1 MISFQILI
9 FLAVL
14 QGLTEFLPVS
24 SSGHLAI
31 AQILIPSFKEPAIV
45 FDLFLHLGT
54 LIATII
60 YFGKDLCE
68 LFLYLFSHLTRP
80 KELFLTSKEPHNIIP
95 QIILSTI
102 VTGAVAFPLK
112 HTAENAFYNLNYII
126 AGYFLIAF
134 LLFITQFKKNSP
146 EKEIITFKDALLI
159 GLIQGIAVFPGI
171 SRSGTTIAMALL
183 LGIERKKAFTFS
195 FLISI
200 PVIAGSFFIESL
212 SMTSFLSSHL
222 PRYLFGSFIAMIV
235 GYASLMLLSK
245 IINKARIHYF
255 AYYCG
260 ALALAVLFYVLI

>member
-24 SSGHLAI
+24 SKGHLAI
-31 AQILIPSFKEPAIV
+31 AQLLMPSFKEPAV
-45 FDLFLHLGT
+45 LFDLFLHLGT
-54 LIATII
+54 LVATVI
-60 YFGKDLCE
+60 YFWKE
-68 LFLYLFSHLTRP
+68 LFALFHYFFSHLARP
-80 KELFLTSKEPHNIIP
+80 KELFLTSRNPNNLIP
-95 QIILSTI
+95 QIILSTL
-102 VTGAVAFPLK
+102 VTGVLAFPLK
-112 HTAENAFYNLNYII
+112 RTAENAFYNLNYII
-126 AGYFLIAF
+126 AGYFIIAF

-146 EKEIITFKDALLI
+146 EKEIITFKDACLI

-171 SRSGTTIAMALL
+171 SRSGTTIAIALL

-195 FLISI
+195 FLISL
-200 PVIAGSFFIESL
+200 PAIAGSLFIESL

-222 PRYLFGSFIAMIV
+222 TRYLFGSFIAMIV

-260 ALALAVLFYVLI
+260 ALALTVLFYVLI

>member
-9 FLAVL
+9 FLAIL

-31 AQILIPSFKEPAIV
+31 AQILMPSFKEPAIV

-54 LIATII
+54 LAATII
-60 YFGKDLCE
+60 YFAKDLYE
-68 LFLYLFSHLTRP
+68 LFWYLFSHLTRP
-80 KELFLTSKEPHNIIP
+80 KELFLTSKDPHNIIP
-95 QIILSTI
+95 QMILSTI

-112 HTAENAFYNLNYII
+112 HTAENAFYSLNYIV
-126 AGYFLIAF
+126 AGYFITAF
-134 LLFITQFKKNSP
+134 LLFMTQFKPGTSA
-146 EKEIITFKDALLI
+146 KEVITFTDALLI
-159 GLIQGIAVFPGI
+159 GLIQGIAVFPGL
-171 SRSGTTIAMALL
+171 SRSGSTIAIALL

-195 FLISI
+195 FLISL
-200 PVIAGSFFIESL
+200 PAIAGSLLIESL

-222 PRYLFGSFIAMIV
+222 TRYLFGSFIAMIT

-245 IINKARIHYF
+245 IINKAKMHYF